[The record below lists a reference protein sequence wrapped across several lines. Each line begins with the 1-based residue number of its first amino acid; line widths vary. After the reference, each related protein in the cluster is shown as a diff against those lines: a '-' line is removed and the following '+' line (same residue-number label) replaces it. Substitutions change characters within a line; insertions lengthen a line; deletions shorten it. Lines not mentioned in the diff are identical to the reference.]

1 MLAAKVQALLDDRFA
16 VSTNDVAAVVMP
28 VLRHRLV
35 LNYHAQANALSA
47 DDLLGD
53 VLAQVKRPYATD

>member
-1 MLAAKVQALLDDRFA
+1 
-16 VSTNDVAAVVMP
+16 VAAVVMP

-53 VLAQVKRPYATD
+53 VLTHVKRPYATD